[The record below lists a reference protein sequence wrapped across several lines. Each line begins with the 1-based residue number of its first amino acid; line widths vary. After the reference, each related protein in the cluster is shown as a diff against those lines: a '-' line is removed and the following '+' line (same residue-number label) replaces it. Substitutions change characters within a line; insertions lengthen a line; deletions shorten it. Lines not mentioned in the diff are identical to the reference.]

1 MLLLATALLL
11 TLTLFTLTVLGPG
24 PPELPVGL
32 LAWAAAAMAAVSLFL
47 FLFELFLCDRRRG
60 VLARIG
66 AAAVVISSV
75 ALRATGAS
83 VEPDEPYEALVAT
96 VELPRTDVDVTE
108 EDAAV
113 VVVVV
118 PAVVLVPAVELA
130 VDGFVTDS
138 LDFAGVLVRAA
149 AFGISEAV
157 DEAAA
162 MSRLEPTSVTS
173 GSFAVLEATAA
184 LVVYFAVVVV
194 VDVVVVV
201 VVEGTVEARGELSDS
216 SLRNASGSSFSA
228 TSRFRRQLLPN
239 VWACRSLI
247 SCRYCGLLR
256 KS

>member
-1 MLLLATALLL
+1 M
-11 TLTLFTLTVLGPG
+11 LGPG

-113 VVVVV
+113 VVVMVVV

-130 VDGFVTDS
+130 VDGFVTSLGDS

-194 VDVVVVV
+194 VDVVVV
-201 VVEGTVEARGELSDS
+201 EGTVEARGELSDS